1 MTRRRD
7 SRRDEQEGNA
17 GIEALSIARNTES
30 SELQSMHRKKEVDD
44 ETQTGFARNGR
55 STAWLRS
62 RAGRSTV
69 IEIKGWSVQQVR
81 YIYKSCAASNGR

>member
-1 MTRRRD
+1 
-7 SRRDEQEGNA
+7 
-17 GIEALSIARNTES
+17 
-30 SELQSMHRKKEVDD
+30 MHREKEVDD

-81 YIYKSCAASNGR
+81 YLYKSCAASNGR